1 MKIADSQRL
10 RFEMVTEQDAQL
22 LYDLNLD
29 PEVMRYIN
37 GGKPS
42 TMAEIEDYFIPR
54 IQGFTNSENGWGLWK
69 VTTLASESEL
79 GDTFIGWIL
88 VRPMDFYTDEPKHSD
103 LEVGWRFAQM
113 SWGKGYATEAA
124 KAVCNALV
132 KQSSGNGKAI
142 THFSA
147 IADPHNKG
155 SINIMIKLGMEY
167 IKNTSVDTPE
177 GEVEVVLYR
186 MAV

>member
-1 MKIADSQRL
+1 MQIENSERL
-10 RFEMVTEQDAQL
+10 RYEPVTEEDAQL
-22 LYDLNLD
+22 LFDLNQD

-54 IQGFTNSENGWGLWK
+54 IKGFSNSDTGWGLWK
-69 VTTLASESEL
+69 VNTLASESDL

-103 LEVGWRFAQM
+103 LEVGWRFTQA

-124 KAVCNALV
+124 KAVCKALV
-132 KQSSGNGKAI
+132 VHASVIEKPI

-147 IADPHNKG
+147 IADPANKG
-155 SINIMIKLGMEY
+155 SINIMTKLGMEY

-177 GEVEVVLYR
+177 GEVEVVLYS